1 MATSVEIL
9 LRAKNETDAAFKALL
24 KNLET
29 TGESAKKANDA
40 LGKMADE
47 MGGKF
52 QSAASGMSSKLGPLG
67 DGLSALG
74 PYGMAAAA
82 GIGAVVAAL
91 GLAAKVTID
100 ATLAAM
106 QYADNLSAMADKTG
120 LSTDALQSLEVAAK
134 L

>member
-82 GIGAVVAAL
+82 GIGAVVAAF
-91 GLAAKVTID
+91 GLADKVTID
-100 ATLAAM
+100 ATLAGVTDRDDTA
-106 QYADNLSAMADKTG
+106 ALAHRTG
-120 LSTDALQSLEVAAK
+120 
-134 L
+134 